1 MKKLLSILFI
11 AAIAVVLVPNNTNLY
26 NKTDSET
33 YVTNYNDSKTL
44 TFLNINENH
53 NLIVSKTWHEA
64 NQLYKKNKTLPSLEI
79 AYGPNTN
86 LPDGSSNPLIYLNRA
101 YQLWGNFEQPKIN
114 KVYFF
119 NFKDVSWAQEKL
131 RNLNGSWFKP
141 EELGCSSPMVCVSLG
156 GSFGETGHLFLGIP
170 VRDKYYVN
178 NFYSNIVHEATHS
191 VQYFQSIKKT
201 NVNSYP
207 LMPCWFSEGQAQFA
221 GVIMMHDNFT
231 QHDQFRLNL
240 LKNSPGV
247 LKDYSKNSIATFFS
261 KSGTPNNNGCDPLF
275 KSKVYDI
282 GYFAVE
288 ALAAIGGI
296 DSTMSL
302 VNLISSGISFEN
314 GFNKVYGMPWSSASV
329 ILSQYMSSIYS
340 TKDVKQNLAN
350 KTSIPTLAII
360 DTALDTSI
368 PQIKGRLI
376 GEVCILDWNSCPNGQ
391 AFMEGEG
398 ASVLP
403 MSILSN
409 NNFSHGTQMV
419 SVAVNNNPEI
429 NILFVRIIGNTI
441 SGNRQMTK
449 ATLVPRV
456 LEWLYANKD
465 KYNIQAIS
473 MSQGHHNL
481 LRSTNYCPINIKLD
495 EALLKLN
502 SADIPVMFAV
512 GNNRDYSRIDW
523 PACNMSPNV
532 FAIAGSENYNVPSTY
547 NNHDSSKTDFF
558 DYGNQN
564 VIRPGG
570 TQSYASG
577 SSVSTASFAAKW
589 LKVKSA
595 KSTLSMFQISEIIKN
610 TSLEI
615 KNSRG
620 VSGNLINIKEAI
632 NG

>member
-1 MKKLLSILFI
+1 MKKLLYLVVV
-11 AAIAVVLVPNNTNLY
+11 AAISVVLIPNSANLY

-33 YVTNYNDSKTL
+33 SVTNYNDSKDLTL
-44 TFLNINENH
+44 LNINENH
-53 NLIVSKTWHEA
+53 NLIVSKTWNEA
-64 NQLYKKNKTLPSLEI
+64 NQSYKKNKDVSPLEI
-79 AYGPNTN
+79 VYGPNTS
-86 LPDGSSNPLIYLNRA
+86 LPVGSSNPLIYLNRA

-119 NFKDVSWAQEKL
+119 NFKDVSWAQDKL

-141 EELGCSSPMVCVSLG
+141 QELGCSSPAVCVSLG

-178 NFYSNIVHEATHS
+178 NFYSNIMHEATHS
-191 VQYFQSIKKT
+191 VQYSQSIKKT
-201 NVNSYP
+201 SVNSYS
-207 LMPCWFSEGQAQFA
+207 LMPCWFSEGQAQLA

-247 LKDYSKNSIATFFS
+247 LKNYSKNSITTFFS
-261 KSGTPNNNGCDPLF
+261 KSGIPKNNGCDSLF
-275 KSKVYDI
+275 KPIVYDI

-288 ALAAIGGI
+288 ALAAVGGI

-302 VNLISSGISFEN
+302 VKLIASGVSFED
-314 GFNKVYGMPWSSASV
+314 GFNKVYGMSWSSASV
-329 ILSQYMSSIYS
+329 ILSQYISSIYS
-340 TKDVKQNLAN
+340 KEEVKQNLTN
-350 KTSIPTLAII
+350 TTSSPTLAII

-368 PQIKGRLI
+368 PQIKERLI

-419 SVAVNNNPEI
+419 SIAIKNNPDI

-441 SGNRQMTK
+441 NGNRQMTK

-481 LRSTNYCPINIKLD
+481 LRSTNYCPVNTKLD

-532 FAIAGSENYNVPSTY
+532 FAIAGSESYNAPATY
-547 NNHDSSKTDFF
+547 NNHDANKTDFF
-558 DYGNQN
+558 DYGNQE
-564 VIRPGG
+564 VTRPGG
-570 TQSYASG
+570 TQAYASG
-577 SSVSTASFAAKW
+577 SSVATASFAAKW

-595 KSTLSMFQISEIIKN
+595 KSTLNILQLSEIIKN
-610 TSLEI
+610 TSLGI

-620 VSGNLINIKEAI
+620 VSGSLINVKEAI